1 MKKIL
6 ALARWIA
13 YVLLLV
19 TDITITVLSMIS
31 IGHNPV
37 EKTGLG
43 IIGAVIVILGTY
55 LFLTGIRAKSWE
67 RMIRLGAWILSVVL
81 IVAINWAFTS
91 TMLRTQTAN
100 SKDTQSE
107 QSFDEQVRQKSIVTT
122 QSEIDVLTKK
132 LSIVNIWMEKDR
144 KAITDDLRTAKES
157 LKELTAV
164 KRIEVNQVVSMDVF
178 GKMAAFGISAET
190 MSSFWWLLAF
200 LVLQLF
206 SVLTAPKPE
215 EDAPI
220 KKKRRRRKP
229 KPAIV
234 PQPEKP
240 KEPEEPG
247 LFEWDEIKQNS
258 LDK

>member
-1 MKKIL
+1 MKQIL
-6 ALARWIA
+6 SLARWIA
-13 YVLLLV
+13 YILLLV

-55 LFLTGIRAKSWE
+55 LFLTGIRSKSWE
-67 RMIRLGAWILSVVL
+67 RLIRLGSWILSVVL

-100 SKDTQSE
+100 LKDTQSE

-122 QSEIDVLTKK
+122 QSEIDALTKK
-132 LSIVNIWMEKDR
+132 LSTVSIWMEKDR
-144 KAITDDLRTAKES
+144 KAIASDLQTAKES
-157 LKELTAV
+157 LKELTSI
-164 KRIEVNQVVSMDVF
+164 KRVEVNQVVSMDVF

-206 SVLTAPKPE
+206 AVLTAPKPE
-215 EDAPI
+215 EDAPV

-229 KPAIV
+229 KPAAELK
-234 PQPEKP
+234 PEP
-240 KEPEEPG
+240 AKEPE
-247 LFEWDEIKQNS
+247 LFEWDELQ
-258 LDK
+258 